1 MYIWKKTLREL
12 LVWSFTHKNIE
23 IGGYKK
29 QSGTD
34 CWKTTATSGVCQG
47 PCSVQTSAGRE
58 TETPSSSRFH
68 ISHEGRGHVVSDIQ
82 QIHWTGILNM
92 NTNSKYR
99 IKYSTSYQSLQ
110 PYYMHFLLC
119 NIYLVKSC
127 SVFALFPKAVLQ
139 SYSTISTV
147 IVPKF
152 PWLRHLGIE
161 LPKNKASTS
170 ISSST

>member
-1 MYIWKKTLREL
+1 M
-12 LVWSFTHKNIE
+12 WSFARKTIE
-23 IGGYKK
+23 NGGYKK
-29 QSGTD
+29 GSSTD
-34 CWKTTATSGVCQG
+34 RWKTTATSAACQG
-47 PCSVQTSAGRE
+47 PCSAQTSARRG

-68 ISHEGRGHVVSDIQ
+68 FSHEGRGHVVSDIQ

-92 NTNSKYR
+92 NTNRKYC
-99 IKYSTSYQSLQ
+99 IKYSTSYQSRQ
-110 PYYMHFLLC
+110 AYYTHFLLC

-127 SVFALFPKAVLQ
+127 SVFALFPEAVLQ

-147 IVPKF
+147 VVPKF
-152 PWLRHLGIE
+152 PRLRHLGIE